1 MKLSFGKSLR
11 FRIPLLVLSGI
22 IPLISIA
29 IFYGTQSAAKKIT
42 KEAEENIALKTKLL
56 AENIQNWDESNIL
69 ALLNLSKQPDIVN
82 PNPDKQRVILGE
94 MIKTYKHLYLAH
106 TINSEGWNIARS
118 DEKELKYYGDRNY
131 FKNAAIGNKINYET
145 IISRTNNKPALC
157 ISTPT
162 RSLEKIIGVSSICT
176 DLNAL
181 AKQVG
186 QLKFG
191 ETGYAFL
198 IDQNADLLAHPNA
211 QLLAGEKLTNL
222 SHYPPVKNILEGNI
236 GNFSFQDDKN
246 IKWVSYSSRLDNGWA
261 VVILQ
266 EEAEFLN
273 SKIQFQN
280 LAILISLVV
289 ILGVSG
295 LTWFLANR
303 LIKPIS
309 NLSIAAINIS
319 QGKLD
324 QKVEIRQEDELG
336 ILAFCFN
343 YMTTQL
349 KTSFAELKKA
359 KEEAVAANLAKDRFL
374 ANISHEFRTPL
385 NSVLGY
391 AKILQRDRSLD
402 TEQVHKLNT
411 IIRSGTYLLTLI
423 NDILD
428 FSKSKTDKIELN
440 VTEFDLSKF
449 LNSLTGIVENEA
461 REKGLQLRTEFKN
474 IPSTIRADQKRL
486 TQVLINLLNNGIK
499 FTSSGEILLKVSLIE
514 TIEKNDSQLQQKLR
528 FEVIDTGTGISKKD
542 LQKIFQPFEQ
552 TGELESRYIG
562 TGLGLA
568 ISKQLVELMGGKLQ
582 VKSKLGEG
590 SNFWFEAVFS
600 QEKINSEVQEKQ
612 GIKTISGY
620 KGKKRKLLVVD
631 DQPENRSLLV
641 NILEPIG
648 FEVLTANNGEEML
661 NLVERERPDLICL
674 DLFMPVKT
682 GFTSAKKLRQMPKF
696 SNIPI
701 IVITATSITEEM
713 REYLK
718 CEAFL
723 SKPFEE
729 ERLLEL
735 LPQYLHLEWIYEEDE
750 RKIENAHDLAKFSDL

>member
-1 MKLSFGKSLR
+1 MKLSFGKTLR

-29 IFYGTQSAAKKIT
+29 TFYGTESAAKKIT
-42 KEAEENIALKTKLL
+42 KEAEENLVLKTKLL
-56 AENIQNWDESNIL
+56 AENVQSWNESNIL
-69 ALLNLSKQPDIVN
+69 ALLNLNKQPDIVN
-82 PNPDKQRVILGE
+82 PNPDRQRVILAE
-94 MIKTYKHLYLAH
+94 IVNTYKHLYLAH
-106 TINSEGWNIARS
+106 TIDSQGLNIARS

-131 FKNAAIGNKINYET
+131 FKTAVVGNEINYET
-145 IISRTNNKPALC
+145 IISRTNQKPALC

-162 RSLEKIIGVSSICT
+162 RSQEKIIGVSSICT

-181 AKQVG
+181 VEQVG

-198 IDQNADLLAHPNA
+198 IDENADLLAHPNA
-211 QLLAGEKLTNL
+211 QLLSGGDLINL
-222 SHYPPVKNILEGNI
+222 SQYPPVKNILEGKI

-246 IKWVSYSSRLDNGWA
+246 IKWVSYSTRLDNGWA

-266 EEAEFLN
+266 QEAEFLN

-280 LAILISLVV
+280 LAFLISLVV

-309 NLSIAAINIS
+309 DLSSAAINIS
-319 QGKLD
+319 NGQLD
-324 QKVEIRQEDELG
+324 QKVEIKQKDELG
-336 ILAFCFN
+336 ILASSFN
-343 YMTTQL
+343 HMATQL
-349 KTSFAELKKA
+349 KTSFEKLKKA

-374 ANISHEFRTPL
+374 ASISHEFRTPL

-391 AKILQRDRSLD
+391 AKILQRDRSLNA
-402 TEQVHKLNT
+402 EQVHKLN
-411 IIRSGTYLLTLI
+411 IILQSGTYLLTLI

-428 FSKSKTDKIELN
+428 FSKSKTGKIELN
-440 VTEFDLSKF
+440 LTEFDLPDF
-449 LNSLTGIVENEA
+449 LNSLTGIVENDA
-461 REKGLQLRTEFKN
+461 REKGLQLRTEFQN
-474 IPSTIRADQKRL
+474 LPSTIKADRKRL
-486 TQVLINLLNNGIK
+486 TQILINLLNNGIK
-499 FTSSGEILLKVSLIE
+499 FTSSGEIVLKVSLIE
-514 TIEKNDSQLQQKLR
+514 TIKNADSQLQQKLR
-528 FEVIDTGTGISKKD
+528 FEVIDTGTGISKEELK
-542 LQKIFQPFEQ
+542 KIFQPFEQ
-552 TGELESRYIG
+552 AGSIETKYLG

-582 VKSKLGEG
+582 VKSQLGKG

-600 QEKINSEVQEKQ
+600 INSKSQRKPGIQTILGYQ
-612 GIKTISGY
+612 GR
-620 KGKKRKLLVVD
+620 KRKLLVVD
-631 DQPENRSLLV
+631 DKPENRSLLV

-648 FEVLTANNGEEML
+648 FEILTADNGEEML
-661 NLVERERPDLICL
+661 NFVERERPDLICL

-682 GFTSAKKLRQMPKF
+682 GFTAAKKLRQMPKF
-696 SNIPI
+696 SKIPI
-701 IVITATSITEEM
+701 IVISATSITEEM
-713 REYLK
+713 QHYLK

-723 SKPFEE
+723 TKPFEE

-735 LPQYLHLEWIYEEDE
+735 LQQYLHLEWIYEEDD
-750 RKIENAHDLAKFSDL
+750 RKIENAN